1 MTNSESE
8 TSDQQSVL
16 GEPLEPCSVDPVTGY
31 LRDGYC
37 RDVTGDRGEH
47 CLCAELTAE
56 FLEYSAERGNDLRTP
71 QPALDFP
78 GLDPGDR
85 WCLCVDRWIEALAAD
100 CAPPV
105 VLAATHEHALDRI
118 ERETLDDHAVEG

>member
-1 MTNSESE
+1 MTA
-8 TSDQQSVL
+8 SDASAQYNVL
-16 GEPLEPCSVDPVTGY
+16 GEPLEPCSTDPATGY
-31 LRDGYC
+31 LRDGHC
-37 RDVTGDRGEH
+37 RDVEGDRGEH
-47 CLCAELTAE
+47 CLCAELTAA

-105 VLAATHEHALDRI
+105 VLEATHERALNRI
-118 ERETLDDHAVEG
+118 ERDTLEDHAVEE